1 MTPTDRFVA
10 IDLGTTFCKA
20 AAFDAEG
27 RRRGLAR
34 APCAVSRPQ
43 PGWVEQEP
51 EDWWRAAKAA
61 LQGLWAAGVDPGAV
75 AAVGLSGHFST
86 AFVDARGRSVRP
98 AITWL
103 DGRAV
108 AEAEWLQAEVGPV
121 RLRRALGIDLPI
133 SAAMPHARLLWLS
146 RYEPRSLE
154 RLAATY
160 QAKDYL
166 IERLTGERVTD
177 RHSQL
182 GLLNTATGAADAEYL
197 ALLGLRLE
205 QVPPPA
211 DPFSVVGEV
220 SAPAARATGLRRGTK
235 VVCGWIDA
243 YCAML
248 GTGLGEDGTAF
259 DIAGTSEVVGTQ
271 GHPAPGGEGHGQLII
286 PLTTDRTVIYAL
298 MSCGADSLAWVRDL
312 VGRPAYATALREAA
326 AVPPG
331 ADGVL
336 FLPYLEGERSPVWD
350 AAARGCFVGLQR
362 SHSRGHAVRAVL
374 EGVAHAIRQ
383 NLAAGR
389 RAGATPLRGVR
400 LSGGGAQAR
409 LWCRIKADVLGLPV
423 TSAAE
428 TETGAL
434 GAAMLAGIGA
444 SAHADLSAAVR
455 AMVRTRDCFEPDPA
469 AHEAYR
475 HAHARYLRLYGAT
488 WEVG

>member
-1 MTPTDRFVA
+1 VTRSDRFVA

-20 AAFDAEG
+20 AAFDAQG
-27 RRRGLAR
+27 RRRGLGR

-43 PGWVEQEP
+43 LGWVEQEP
-51 EDWWRAAKAA
+51 DEWWRAATAA
-61 LQGLWAAGVDPGAV
+61 LQGLWATGVDPEAV

-86 AFVDARGRSVRP
+86 AFVDAGGRSVRP

-108 AEAEWLQAEVGPV
+108 AEAEWLETEVGPD

-133 SAAMPHARLLWLS
+133 SAAMPHARLLWLA
-146 RYEPRSLE
+146 RHEPRSFG

-166 IERLTGERVTD
+166 VERLTGERATD
-177 RHSQL
+177 RHSEL
-182 GLLNTATGAADAEYL
+182 GLLNIATGKADAEYL
-197 ALLGLRLE
+197 ALLGLRPE
-205 QVPPPA
+205 QVPPPS
-211 DPFSVVGEV
+211 DPFAVVGAV
-220 SAPAARATGLRRGTK
+220 TSPAARATGLRPGTK

-248 GTGLGEDGTAF
+248 GTGLGEGGTAF

-271 GHPAPGGEGHGQLII
+271 GCPQPGGDARGQLII
-286 PLTTDRTVIYAL
+286 PLTADRTVIYAL

-326 AVPPG
+326 AVPSG

-350 AAARGCFVGLQR
+350 AGARGCFVGLHR
-362 SHSRGHAVRAVL
+362 SHGRGHAVRAVL

-383 NLAAGR
+383 NLAGGQA
-389 RAGATPLRGVR
+389 AGAFPLEGVR

-423 TSAAE
+423 TTTAE
-428 TETGAL
+428 SETGAL
-434 GAAMLAGIGA
+434 GAAMLAAIGA
-444 SAHADLSAAVR
+444 GAHADFPAAVR
-455 AMVRTRDCFEPDPA
+455 AMVRTRDSYRPDPA
-469 AHEAYR
+469 AHEA
-475 HAHARYLRLYGAT
+475 HSLAHERYLRLYAAT
-488 WEVG
+488 REAG